1 MPIQTLAESWDYRT
15 KASVFSEL
23 GGAGVTEW
31 QPVVI
36 PHDAMLHETRR
47 DDLAH
52 GATSGHFPGGAYQ
65 YRRTLFVPA
74 EDEGALLTLVFEG
87 VYRNAAVFV
96 NGTLAG
102 QRPSGYAEFS
112 VRIDP
117 YVTFGADNEI
127 VVECRNGKDARWY
140 SGAGIYRPVHLV
152 TQSRMRIAHTHVRTT
167 HLGEAEAVVEV
178 ATLVRNDGIRT
189 ARGRVS
195 LRMSFSGTAVSELDT
210 PVTVL
215 PGEQMMVRQRVFL
228 SDPVVWSAETPHLY
242 DVSVELEREGE
253 GVVDDRQTRFG
264 VRTIQVDPRH
274 GLRVNGKTVKLRGAC
289 VHHDNGVLGAATFAS
304 AEERRVRL
312 LKAAGFN
319 AIRSSHNPLSRAML
333 DACDRLGMYVM
344 DEAFDT
350 WTVSKTDEDY
360 SYEFPEWWERDVESM
375 VAKDINHPSV
385 IFYSIGN
392 EIPENGTPFGA
403 VQSRKIAEHI
413 RTLDPTRLVTN
424 GINGFVATLDDVI
437 AAMRAQAPSDDQAS
451 GGVNTMMAQ
460 LGDYMGLI
468 AVSEPVTV
476 RTEESQ
482 AVLDVAGM
490 NYSQARYEL
499 DRDRFPERI
508 TVGTESFPTAI
519 DEIWALVEADARVI
533 GDFTWTGWDYIGEA
547 GIGGIDYV
555 EDLENSQ
562 QSVARDYP
570 WLLAYCGDIDII
582 GHRRPAS
589 FYREIVFGLRTDPYI
604 AVQRPQHHGKTVA
617 FATPWAWS
625 DSVSSWTWAGF
636 ENQPVHVEVYGRGDE
651 VALLLDGEEIGRQP
665 IGVTK
670 AFRADFETVYRS
682 GTLEAVSYLGGAE
695 VGRYALHAG
704 GTPRSLDAEVDS
716 GADDLSFVMLALTDG
731 RGTVITGEDQSIAVR
746 LEGPAVLQGF
756 GSANPKTEES
766 FVTDRHTTFDGRAL
780 AVVRRTGR
788 GAITLTAE
796 AEQGAQ
802 IEVIL

>member
-1 MPIQTLAESWDYRT
+1 MEQP
-15 KASVFSEL
+15 
-23 GGAGVTEW
+23 AGTFRAG
-31 QPVVI
+31 P
-36 PHDAMLHETRR
+36 TN
-47 DDLAH
+47 
-52 GATSGHFPGGAYQ
+52 
-65 YRRTLFVPA
+65 
-74 EDEGALLTLVFEG
+74 EGALLTLVFEG

-403 VQSRKIAEHI
+403 
-413 RTLDPTRLVTN
+413 
-424 GINGFVATLDDVI
+424 
-437 AAMRAQAPSDDQAS
+437 
-451 GGVNTMMAQ
+451 
-460 LGDYMGLI
+460 
-468 AVSEPVTV
+468 
-476 RTEESQ
+476 
-482 AVLDVAGM
+482 
-490 NYSQARYEL
+490 
-499 DRDRFPERI
+499 
-508 TVGTESFPTAI
+508 
-519 DEIWALVEADARVI
+519 
-533 GDFTWTGWDYIGEA
+533 
-547 GIGGIDYV
+547 
-555 EDLENSQ
+555 
-562 QSVARDYP
+562 
-570 WLLAYCGDIDII
+570 
-582 GHRRPAS
+582 
-589 FYREIVFGLRTDPYI
+589 
-604 AVQRPQHHGKTVA
+604 
-617 FATPWAWS
+617 
-625 DSVSSWTWAGF
+625 
-636 ENQPVHVEVYGRGDE
+636 
-651 VALLLDGEEIGRQP
+651 
-665 IGVTK
+665 
-670 AFRADFETVYRS
+670 
-682 GTLEAVSYLGGAE
+682 
-695 VGRYALHAG
+695 
-704 GTPRSLDAEVDS
+704 
-716 GADDLSFVMLALTDG
+716 
-731 RGTVITGEDQSIAVR
+731 
-746 LEGPAVLQGF
+746 
-756 GSANPKTEES
+756 
-766 FVTDRHTTFDGRAL
+766 
-780 AVVRRTGR
+780 
-788 GAITLTAE
+788 
-796 AEQGAQ
+796 
-802 IEVIL
+802 